1 VDDARAEW
9 KLGNRRRFSL
19 SVTDLGDSSQSPLVA
34 ASVHSAAPRAEFGKT
49 LNFQDIFETE
59 FAYVWNSARRLGVP
73 ERDLE
78 DVSHD
83 IFFRV
88 YERWADYDQERPLR
102 PWLFGFAFRVA
113 SDYRRRFSHRR
124 ELLGVDSESIDPSRD
139 ALERVIHAETL
150 SMAQL
155 ALDGL
160 EIERRAVFVLHE
172 IDGCPMPEV
181 ARALSIPVN
190 TAYSRLRLAREQFQT
205 ALRRE
210 RLRRGEP

>member
-1 VDDARAEW
+1 LPDGRIIIRTANFPSAATTDGSTSFRPFTDRLHAMGLKAGIYSDIGRNSCAQLYSTNGLNQPEGTLEEREVGLYGNVDRDIALYFAEW
-9 KLGNRRRFSL
+9 GFDLIKVDACGIRGLTPDSNW
-19 SVTDLGDSSQSPLVA
+19 VTS
-34 ASVHSAAPRAEFGKT
+34 GK
-49 LNFQDIFETE
+49 F
-59 FAYVWNSARRLGVP
+59 
-73 ERDLE
+73 
-78 DVSHD
+78 
-83 IFFRV
+83 
-88 YERWADYDQERPLR
+88 RPLG
-102 PWLFGFAFRVA
+102 PW
-113 SDYRRRFSHRR
+113 
-124 ELLGVDSESIDPSRD
+124 VDSESIDPSRD